1 MSPMPWVKLYTE
13 MLDDPK
19 IGRLPDAIKWRFVSL
34 VLLAG
39 ECDQDGYLSNSSE
52 PMTVDDIAWRMRV
65 TRDQCVTELS
75 SLVKVGLLDEIDGAY
90 LVTKFAERQ
99 GRPQSEKRAQWRER
113 KARQRAEQENQ
124 ENVTRESRESHA
136 PRVEK
141 SREELSPNGE
151 TETAD
156 NPTEPKTRK
165 KTERQIAV
173 DELESRFA
181 SLSGLQK
188 PSREKAK
195 AGSATRWWNPLGEMW
210 ELCGKDTAS
219 AWKLIES
226 SYKKLISEKMT
237 VSAPQSLINTANALH
252 AQGNGTKV
260 INVRI

>member
-39 ECDQDGYLSNSSE
+39 ECDKDGYLSNSSE

-65 TRDQCVTELS
+65 TREQCETELT
-75 SLVKVGLLDEIDGAY
+75 SLVNTGLLEDIDGAY

-113 KARQRAEQENQ
+113 KARQRDTQDSHED
-124 ENVTRESRESHA
+124 VTRESRESHA

-151 TETAD
+151 TATDD
-156 NPTEPKTRK
+156 NTTEPKPRK

-188 PSREKAK
+188 PPRDKSK
-195 AGSATRWWNPLGEMW
+195 AGGAARWWNPLGEMW
-210 ELCGKDTAS
+210 ELCGRDTAS

-226 SYKKLISEKMT
+226 SYKKLIGEKMT
-237 VSAPQSLINTANALH
+237 VSAPQSLINTANAMH
-252 AQGNGTKV
+252 AQGNGRKV
-260 INVRI
+260 INVSI